1 MDSVVAHGQQVL
13 AIVQARGG
21 SKGIPGKNVKLL
33 AGVPLIAYSIAAGLQ
48 SKYVDRVIISTDD
61 AEIAEVAR
69 QWGAEVP
76 FLRPPEYAT
85 DLAVDLDLFVH
96 ALTWF
101 EQNENYT
108 PEIVVQLRPTT
119 PLRPPDCVDR
129 AIEILLSDPD
139 ATSVRGVVPSGQNP
153 YKMWRVPAE
162 GQPMQPLMPDE
173 GFSEPYNMPR
183 QKLPPTYWQ
192 TGHIDA
198 LRRHVILR
206 DQSMSGSRV
215 LPLII
220 DSRYAIDI
228 DNLQD
233 WAKAE
238 WLLERLDV
246 PFVNPKPTRGVQ
258 LNVLEKITERLKSV
272 RLLVLDFDGVLT
284 DNRVWTSE
292 DGQEWVAAN
301 RSDGYGIRQLKAKGV
316 EVMVL
321 SREENPVVAARCRK
335 LGIQHIQ
342 GVIDKP
348 PALQTLVAERAL
360 TMDQVI
366 YVGNDVNDL
375 GCMQIVGLSVAVAD
389 AYPPVIAQADL
400 VLQHAGG
407 FGAVRELCDRIIE
420 LI

>member
-1 MDSVVAHGQQVL
+1 MDSVVADGQQVL

-21 SKGIPGKNVKLL
+21 SKGLPGKNIKAL

-61 AEIAEVAR
+61 AEIAEVAQ
-69 QWGAEVP
+69 QWGAQVP

-96 ALTWF
+96 ALMWL
-101 EQNENYT
+101 EVNEGYT

-129 AIEILLSDPD
+129 SIEILLSDPL

-183 QKLPPTYWQ
+183 QKLPPTFWQ

-238 WLLERLDV
+238 WLIERLDV
-246 PFVNPKPTRGVQ
+246 PFVRP
-258 LNVLEKITERLKSV
+258 RLSG
-272 RLLVLDFDGVLT
+272 RL
-284 DNRVWTSE
+284 
-292 DGQEWVAAN
+292 
-301 RSDGYGIRQLKAKGV
+301 
-316 EVMVL
+316 
-321 SREENPVVAARCRK
+321 
-335 LGIQHIQ
+335 
-342 GVIDKP
+342 
-348 PALQTLVAERAL
+348 
-360 TMDQVI
+360 
-366 YVGNDVNDL
+366 
-375 GCMQIVGLSVAVAD
+375 
-389 AYPPVIAQADL
+389 
-400 VLQHAGG
+400 
-407 FGAVRELCDRIIE
+407 
-420 LI
+420 